1 MIPRHVQQQVEVAL
15 GRQAAVALVGPR
27 QVGKTTLA
35 IAVADKVDSIYL
47 DLESPADRARLASPT
62 MFLEEYEH
70 CLVVLDEIHRFP
82 GLFPELRGVIDA
94 GRRAGR
100 RTGRFL
106 ILGSASL
113 DLLRQAGESLAGRIE
128 YVPLGTL
135 DVLDVSSEVASR
147 TRHWLRGGF
156 PDSLLARS
164 DEDSLA
170 YRSNLIRT
178 YLDRDITEFTGQVL
192 PAQTLSRLWTMLA
205 HGQGT
210 ILNASKLAA
219 SLDVSA
225 PTVKRYTDL
234 LVDLLLVRRLPPY
247 FTNVR
252 KRLVKAP
259 KVYVRDAG
267 LVHALLGI
275 ADHNALLGHPVAGA
289 SWEGFVMES
298 LVNVAP
304 LGTVA
309 SFYGT
314 RAGAEIDLILEIP
327 GESAPWAVEIKLGL
341 VPKPTRGFYN
351 ALEDVQ
357 PSQAFIVYSG
367 EDRYPISRDV
377 HAIGLQEMAERL
389 AHR

>member
-62 MFLEEYEH
+62 MFLKEYER

>member
-1 MIPRHVQQQVEVAL
+1 MIPRHAQQQVEVAL

-47 DLESPADRARLASPT
+47 DLESPADRARLASPA
-62 MFLEEYEH
+62 MFLKEYER
-70 CLVVLDEIHRFP
+70 CLVVLDEVHRFP
-82 GLFPELRGVIDA
+82 GLFPELRGIIDA

-113 DLLRQAGESLAGRIE
+113 DLLKQAGESLAGRIE

-156 PDSLLARS
+156 PDSLLAAS

-170 YRSNLIRT
+170 FRSNLIRT
-178 YLDRDITEFTGQVL
+178 YLDRDIAEFTGQVL

-247 FTNVR
+247 FANVR

-289 SWEGFVMES
+289 SWEGFVVES

-357 PSQAFIVYSG
+357 PSQAFIVHSG
-367 EDRYPISRDV
+367 EDRYPISHDV
-377 HAIGLQEMAERL
+377 HAIGLQELAERL

>member
-135 DVLDVSSEVASR
+135 DMLDVSSEVASR

-247 FTNVR
+247 FANVR

-377 HAIGLQEMAERL
+377 HAIGLQQMAERL

>member
-1 MIPRHVQQQVEVAL
+1 MIPRHAQQQVEVAL

-210 ILNASKLAA
+210 ILNASRLAA

-289 SWEGFVMES
+289 SWEGFVMDS